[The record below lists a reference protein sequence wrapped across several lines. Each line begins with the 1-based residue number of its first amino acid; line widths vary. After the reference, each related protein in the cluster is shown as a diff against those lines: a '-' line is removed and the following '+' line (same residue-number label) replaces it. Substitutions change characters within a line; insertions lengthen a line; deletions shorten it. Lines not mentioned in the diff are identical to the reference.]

1 MGARGSRGIED
12 VVEGKSW
19 NEEMRVKGRTT
30 FENVFDRLL
39 MFDV

>member
-1 MGARGSRGIED
+1 MGVKGSQGIKD

-30 FENVFDRLL
+30 FENVLDGC
-39 MFDV
+39 